1 MKLKKYKKKTVGLY
15 ISREVIVI
23 VLAILGALFVVN
35 YLYQQF
41 NSVVM
46 PLAEAK
52 ARKYLMEIIN
62 KSSDDI
68 KFDKDLFAITRGSD
82 NTIEMI
88 NYNSYEATK
97 LINEITY
104 NIQDNFNLLEENN
117 QIIFKIPSG
126 VIFKNSMLRNLG
138 PKIVVKLNIMGDV
151 ISELETEVK
160 PYGINN
166 ALVEVRVKLVANA
179 RVILPLVSKEIQV
192 SNNIPIAINI
202 VSGKVPEGYIASY
215 GKST

>member
-82 NTIEMI
+82 NTIEM
-88 NYNSYEATK
+88 
-97 LINEITY
+97 ITY